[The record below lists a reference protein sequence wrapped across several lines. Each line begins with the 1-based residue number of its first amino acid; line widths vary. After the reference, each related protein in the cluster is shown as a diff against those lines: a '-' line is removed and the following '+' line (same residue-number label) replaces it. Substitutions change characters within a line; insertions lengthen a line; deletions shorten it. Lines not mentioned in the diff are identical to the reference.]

1 MLVLIHRATTKTL
14 EKIYIVNKIRKLN
27 DMLKDIY
34 IKQKKGV
41 MEKNQREEE
50 NILKKKDQT
59 SKYKI

>member
-1 MLVLIHRATTKTL
+1 
-14 EKIYIVNKIRKLN
+14 
-27 DMLKDIY
+27 MLKDIY